1 MKIHD
6 LHPAPGSVTRKTRV
20 GRGIAAG
27 KGKTAGRGTKGQK
40 SRAGASIPAWFEGGQ
55 TPIHVRVPKLRGF
68 KPIGRIEYQVVNIG
82 RISAYAEAGRLGE
95 PLTERSPYTVNPE
108 ILRAAGLITKE
119 RVPVKI
125 LGNGEVSVPMFVLA
139 DAFTASARSKIEA
152 AGGTL
157 QSLTPEKP
165 RRDEPAATTEV
176 ATADAAATEPE
187 GDPTELA
194 GGPADTANGD

>member
-1 MKIHD
+1 VKLHD
-6 LHPAPGSVTRKTRV
+6 LKPAAGSTHRRIRV

-68 KPIGRIEYQVVNIG
+68 KPIGRVEYQVVNIG

-139 DAFTASARSKIEA
+139 DAFTTTARSKIEA
-152 AGGTL
+152 AGGTF
-157 QSLTPEKP
+157 QSLAPEP
-165 RRDEPAATTEV
+165 TRADDSATPAAID
-176 ATADAAATEPE
+176 ATASAP
-187 GDPTELA
+187 GDPTELD
-194 GGPADTANGD
+194 GGPADSASQD

>member
-1 MKIHD
+1 MRI
-6 LHPAPGSVTRKTRV
+6 
-20 GRGIAAG
+20 
-27 KGKTAGRGTKGQK
+27 
-40 SRAGASIPAWFEGGQ
+40 
-55 TPIHVRVPKLRGF
+55 PKLRGF
-68 KPIGRIEYQVVNIG
+68 RSINRIDYQVVNIG

-95 PLTERSPYTVNPE
+95 LLTPRSPYTVNPE

-157 QSLTPEKP
+157 QSLMPEKP
-165 RRDEPAATTEV
+165 RRDEPAATTA
-176 ATADAAATEPE
+176 ATAADAPAAESA
-187 GDPTELA
+187 GDPTELD
-194 GGPADTANGD
+194 GGSADTATGD